1 MKNFTFH
8 IIYIIVL
15 PILVF
20 AQDINDK
27 KEDKVSSEIK
37 TLIRQHE
44 EDIRALYQVR
54 GASQNWISTDQVDEK
69 ILFNVVDRYDRNF
82 NKNVAVI
89 VYTYIDDSLQL
100 NLFGKQHKFEEL
112 KTQIEINKLQELIHD
127 VNYLYSSKFSNR
139 APSLRGAKPKDISTN
154 YAELKTS
161 LNELNTILL
170 PNELNLTEYDHIIF
184 VPIFNIATLPFSAFK
199 IGDSYLIDKM
209 SYSIAPNL
217 FELLYSNDNNRVKF
231 GEYYGEVEYYWL
243 NALFVANPNYPTNLE
258 WEFPDLP
265 GAEHEVDYVI
275 EKANPLKFN
284 KLYGKDATKEEVLKD
299 ICEYDLLYF
308 ATHGISNS
316 KSPMDHSFIVL
327 ADNGTDKS
335 YLSLREIM
343 NTRLTCKL
351 KADLVVLSACQ
362 TGLGMSHKGG
372 VIGLARAFQIA
383 GANHVLMSLWNIS
396 DKETATLMQFFFN
409 ELEIAKTL
417 MPHEA
422 LRQAILKYKNTVNN
436 DPKYWAAFSI
446 FGVPY

>member
-1 MKNFTFH
+1 MRKIALYIS
-8 IIYIIVL
+8 IIFL
-15 PILVF
+15 PFLLF
-20 AQDINDK
+20 AQETNENDK
-27 KEDKVSSEIK
+27 VTSEIK
-37 TLIRQHE
+37 SLIRQHE
-44 EDIRALYQVR
+44 EDIRDLYNVR
-54 GASQNWISTDQVDEK
+54 SAPQEWIKTDQIDEK
-69 ILFNVVDRYDRNF
+69 ILFNVVDRYYRNF

-89 VYTYIDDSLQL
+89 VYTYINDSLQL

-112 KTQIEINKLQELIHD
+112 KTQIEKNKLQELIHD

-139 APSLRGAKPKDISTN
+139 APSLRGSQAKDISAN
-154 YAELKTS
+154 FKELKTS
-161 LNELNTILL
+161 FSELNTILL
-170 PNELNLTEYDHIIF
+170 PEELNLKSVDHIII
-184 VPIFNIATLPFSAFK
+184 VPTFNIATLPFSAFK
-199 IGDSYLIDKM
+199 IGDSYLIDNM

-217 FELLYSNDNNRVKF
+217 FELLYSNDKNRVKQ
-231 GEYYGEVEYYWL
+231 GDYYREIEYTWF
-243 NALFVANPNYPTNLE
+243 NALFVANPNYPKNLE

-275 EKANPLKFN
+275 EKVKPLKFN
-284 KLYGKDATKEEVLKD
+284 KLYGKDATKEEVLKN

-327 ADNGTDKS
+327 ADNGTEKS

-343 NTRLTCKL
+343 NTRKTCKL

-362 TGLGMSHKGG
+362 TGLGMSHRGG
-372 VIGLARAFQIA
+372 IIGLARAFQIA
-383 GANHVLMSLWNIS
+383 GANHVLMSLWNIN
-396 DKETATLMQFFFN
+396 DTETATLMQYFFN

-422 LRQAILKYKNTVNN
+422 LRNAILKYKAEVND